1 MPADPL
7 PAALFARA
15 DESEDAQFYSSP
27 RLVVHIDEPTIGALT
42 GFYREALPAGG
53 AILDLMSS
61 WVSHL
66 PEDVRYARVAVLG
79 MNAQELAANPRAD
92 ERLVHDLNRDP
103 QLPWPDASF
112 DAVLNA
118 VSVQY
123 LVRPLEV
130 FAAVARVLRPGGLSV
145 VAMSHRC
152 FPTKAIRAF
161 HFLDGPGRMQLVS
174 RYHQASGLFEAPECV
189 DRSPRG
195 ADPLWIVC
203 ARRNR
208 LTPPSAPPPA
218 GHPSRRPSP

>member
-1 MPADPL
+1 VSAEL

-15 DESEDAQFYSSP
+15 DESDDALFYAAP
-27 RLVVHIDEPTIGALT
+27 RMVVHIDPATIAALT
-42 GFYREALPAGG
+42 EFYRERLPAGG

-66 PEDVRYARVAVLG
+66 PDDVDYTRVVLLG
-79 MNAQELAANPRAD
+79 MNARELAANPRAH
-92 ERLVHDLNRDP
+92 EWRVHDLNREP
-103 QLPWPDASF
+103 ELPWPDRSF

-118 VSVQY
+118 VSIQY

-130 FAAVARVLRPGGLSV
+130 FASVARVLRPGGLSV

-161 HFLDGPGRMQLVS
+161 HFLDGPGRMELVS
-174 RYHQASGLFEAPECV
+174 RYHQATGGFEPAERI

-203 ARRNR
+203 ARR
-208 LTPPSAPPPA
+208 LP
-218 GHPSRRPSP
+218 

>member
-1 MPADPL
+1 MGADPL
-7 PAALFARA
+7 PAALLARV
-15 DESEDAQFYSSP
+15 DESDDALFYSVP
-27 RLVVHIDEPTIGALT
+27 RLVEHIDLATIAALT
-42 GFYREALPAGG
+42 DFYRERLPRGA

-66 PEDVRYARVAVLG
+66 PEDVAYGRVAALG
-79 MNAQELAANPRAD
+79 MNSHELAANPRLD
-92 ERLVHDLNRDP
+92 EWRVHDLNRDP
-103 QLPWPDASF
+103 ELPWADACF

-123 LVRPLEV
+123 LVRPLEI
-130 FAAVARVLRPGGLSV
+130 FASVARVLRPGGLSL

-161 HFLDGPGRMQLVS
+161 HYLDGPGRLELVS
-174 RYHQASGLFEAPECV
+174 RYHEATGRFESPERI

-203 ARRNR
+203 ARR
-208 LTPPSAPPPA
+208 S
-218 GHPSRRPSP
+218 

>member
-1 MPADPL
+1 MGTDLLPEALLARVDPSDD
-7 PAALFARA
+7 ALF
-15 DESEDAQFYSSP
+15 YSAP
-27 RLVVHIDEPTIGALT
+27 RLVVHIDLPTIAALT
-42 GFYREALPAGG
+42 DFYRERLPPG
-53 AILDLMSS
+53 AELLDLMSS

-66 PEDVRYARVAVLG
+66 PEDVSYARVAGLG
-79 MNAQELAANPRAD
+79 MNARELAANPRLD
-92 ERLVHDLNRDP
+92 EWRVHDLNRDP
-103 QLPWPDASF
+103 DLPWPDASF

-130 FAAVARVLRPGGLSV
+130 FASVARVLRPGGLSL

-161 HFLDGPGRMQLVS
+161 HYLDGPGRLELVG
-174 RYHQASGLFEAPECV
+174 RYHEATGRFDPPERI

-203 ARRNR
+203 ARRND
-208 LTPPSAPPPA
+208 
-218 GHPSRRPSP
+218 